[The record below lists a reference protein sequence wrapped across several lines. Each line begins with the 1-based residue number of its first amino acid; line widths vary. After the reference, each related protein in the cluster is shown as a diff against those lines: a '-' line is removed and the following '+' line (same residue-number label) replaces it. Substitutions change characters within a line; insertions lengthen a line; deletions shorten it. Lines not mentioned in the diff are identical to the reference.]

1 MRGKTTNATKSLI
14 FLSKIWFVLM
24 EKGKGWS
31 SKDVRWNWI
40 LNNFVEVIL
49 SSPVLWKEKK

>member
-1 MRGKTTNATKSLI
+1 
-14 FLSKIWFVLM
+14 M

-49 SSPVLWKEKK
+49 TSPVLRKEKKSNILFGVNALNSNLFL